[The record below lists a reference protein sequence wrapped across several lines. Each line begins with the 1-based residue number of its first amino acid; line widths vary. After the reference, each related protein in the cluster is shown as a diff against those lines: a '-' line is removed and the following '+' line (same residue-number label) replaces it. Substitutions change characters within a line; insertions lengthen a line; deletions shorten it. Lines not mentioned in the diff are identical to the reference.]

1 MKYHRIIQAAL
12 ETPWAILPAKL
23 AQIQVF
29 LQRKARGEDIP
40 ADEVRAAVGDEQRAG
55 AAVQR
60 FGSVAVVPVLGTI
73 AHRMEAFNSISSP
86 GGTSTNLLANRLRQ
100 AVADPQVS
108 AVVLDVDSPG
118 GAVAGVP
125 EVADLIAEL
134 KQSKRIVAVANDMA
148 ASAAYWIAAAASE
161 FVVTPSGQVGSIG
174 VFMMH
179 QDLSQ
184 MAEREGVKTTF
195 IHAGPHKVE
204 GNAFEPLSAEAR
216 AALQAKVD
224 GYYDMFV
231 KAVARGRGVPPATV
245 RDKFGGGRMLLAKDA
260 LAAGMVDRVETMD
273 AVLERLVRRAA
284 ARSGAGPRAEVRTKR
299 DFEAF
304 LRDVGGYSH
313 TEAKRIASDGFG
325 PDTPRDEA
333 GGPHAPTGTV
343 GESAETVPGRTPD
356 PQEDAELKRGLQS
369 LADSFRP

>member
-1 MKYHRIIQAAL
+1 MKYHRIIQAAI
-12 ETPWAILPAKL
+12 ETPWAILPSKL
-23 AQIQVF
+23 AQIQAF
-29 LQRKARGEDIP
+29 LQRKAHGEDIP
-40 ADEVRAAVGDEQRAG
+40 EEEIRAAVGDEGQRAG

-60 FGSVAVVPVLGTI
+60 FGSVAVIPVLGTI

-108 AVVLDVDSPG
+108 AIVLDVDSPG

-125 EVADLIAEL
+125 EVADIIAEL

-204 GNAFEPLSAEAR
+204 GNAFEPLSDEAR

-231 KAVARGRGVPPATV
+231 KAVARGRGVPPAAV

-284 ARSGAGPRAEVRTKR
+284 ARSGAGPRAEVKTKR

-313 TEAKRIASDGFG
+313 NEAKRIASDGFG
-325 PDTPRDEA
+325 TGAPREEEPAPQDP
-333 GGPHAPTGTV
+333 GTGPQTAV
-343 GESAETVPGRTPD
+343 AQPGQD